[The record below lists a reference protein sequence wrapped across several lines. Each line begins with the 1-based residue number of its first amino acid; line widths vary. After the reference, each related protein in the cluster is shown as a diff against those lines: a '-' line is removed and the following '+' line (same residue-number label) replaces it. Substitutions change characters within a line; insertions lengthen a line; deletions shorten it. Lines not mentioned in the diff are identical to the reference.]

1 MMKKNAFAI
10 TTLAVTFL
18 VLMSIPFASAV
29 EDDVDVQVV
38 DLKVGDS
45 FSYTPYAKE
54 GAYIDAYGEGVIN
67 SVAARNGAFLSWEP
81 NGDTLS
87 GTAVSVGTYN
97 VTLMAT
103 WTENGQIVQAYQ
115 VILFVV
121 AENDGR
127 SVSINYKSGDSSM
140 DGWTQTVEIET
151 HSSTDSGGRSLTL
164 VDVLCIGMVGVC
176 ATIYVIRR
184 DPLSLIFTIAFI
196 ALTICD
202 LFGVIL

>member
-1 MMKKNAFAI
+1 MMKKNAFAM
-10 TTLAVTFL
+10 TLILGFL
-18 VLMSIPFASAV
+18 ILIVSMSFSSAV
-29 EDDVDVQVV
+29 EEDVNVQII

-45 FSYTPYAKE
+45 FTYTPFAVE
-54 GAYIDAYGEGVIN
+54 GAYIDAYGEGVIG
-67 SVAARNGAFLSWEP
+67 SVTARNGAFLSWEP
-81 NGDTLS
+81 TGDTLS

-103 WTENGQIVQAYQ
+103 WTEQGQIVQAYQ

-121 AENDGR
+121 AENDGHTM
-127 SVSINYKSGDSSM
+127 SINYKSAESSM

-151 HSSTDSGGRSLTL
+151 HPSTNDGGRSLTL

-176 ATIYVIRR
+176 ATIHVIRR
-184 DPLSLIFTIAFI
+184 DPLSLIFTVAFI

>member
-1 MMKKNAFAI
+1 MKKNTFAM
-10 TTLAVTFL
+10 TLAIGLLILIVT
-18 VLMSIPFASAV
+18 MPFSSAV
-29 EDDVDVQVV
+29 EEDVDVKVI

-45 FSYTPYAKE
+45 FTYTPYVVD

-67 SVAARNGAFLSWEP
+67 SVTARNGAFLSWEP
-81 NGDTLS
+81 TGDTLS

-103 WTENGQIVQAYQ
+103 WTENGQIIQAYQ
-115 VILFVV
+115 VMLFVV

-127 SVSINYKSGDSSM
+127 SMSINYKSGDTSM

>member
-1 MMKKNAFAI
+1 MMKKNALAM
-10 TTLAVTFL
+10 TLALGFL
-18 VLMSIPFASAV
+18 ILIISTPFSSAV
-29 EDDVDVQVV
+29 EEDVDVQVI
-38 DLKVGDS
+38 DLKVGDT
-45 FSYTPYAKE
+45 FSYRPYAVE

-67 SVAARNGAFLSWEP
+67 SIAARNGAFLSWEP

-87 GTAVSVGTYN
+87 GTAVLVGTYN

-127 SVSINYKSGDSSM
+127 SVSINYKSGDQSM

-151 HSSTDSGGRSLTL
+151 HSSTESSGRSLTL

-184 DPLSLIFTIAFI
+184 DPLSLIFTVAFI

>member
-1 MMKKNAFAI
+1 MKKNTFAM
-10 TTLAVTFL
+10 TLAIGFL
-18 VLMSIPFASAV
+18 ILIVSMPFSSAA
-29 EDDVDVQVV
+29 EEDVDVKVI

-45 FSYTPYAKE
+45 FTYTPYVVD
-54 GAYIDAYGEGVIN
+54 GAYIDAYGEGVIG
-67 SVAARNGAFLSWEP
+67 SVATRNGAFLSWEP

-103 WTENGQIVQAYQ
+103 WTENGQIIQAYQ
-115 VILFVV
+115 VMLFVV

-127 SVSINYKSGDSSM
+127 SISINYKSGDTSM

-151 HSSTDSGGRSLTL
+151 HSSTDSSGRSLTL

-196 ALTICD
+196 ALTVCD

>member
-1 MMKKNAFAI
+1 MMKKNAFAM
-10 TTLAVTFL
+10 TLALGFFILIVS
-18 VLMSIPFASAV
+18 MPFASAV
-29 EDDVDVQVV
+29 EDDVDVQVI

-45 FSYTPYAKE
+45 FSYTPYVKD
-54 GAYIDAYGEGVIN
+54 GAFIDAYGEGVIN

-87 GTAVSVGTYN
+87 GTAVAVGTYN

-121 AENDGR
+121 AENDGHTM
-127 SVSINYKSGDSSM
+127 SINYRSGDSSM

-151 HSSTDSGGRSLTL
+151 HSSTGSSGRSLTL

-176 ATIYVIRR
+176 ATIHVIRR
-184 DPLSLIFTIAFI
+184 DPLSLVFTVAFI

>member
-1 MMKKNAFAI
+1 MKKNTFAM
-10 TTLAVTFL
+10 TLAIGFL
-18 VLMSIPFASAV
+18 ILIVSMPFSSAA
-29 EDDVDVQVV
+29 EEDVDVKVI

-45 FSYTPYAKE
+45 FTYTPYVVD
-54 GAYIDAYGEGVIN
+54 GAYIDAYGEGVIG
-67 SVAARNGAFLSWEP
+67 SVATRNGAFLSWEP

-103 WTENGQIVQAYQ
+103 WTENGQIIQAYQ
-115 VILFVV
+115 VMLFVV

-127 SVSINYKSGDSSM
+127 SISINYKSGDTSM

-151 HSSTDSGGRSLTL
+151 HSSTDSSGRSLTL

>member
-1 MMKKNAFAI
+1 MKKNTFAM
-10 TTLAVTFL
+10 TLAIGLLILIVT
-18 VLMSIPFASAV
+18 MPFSSAV
-29 EDDVDVQVV
+29 EEDVDVKVI
-38 DLKVGDS
+38 DLKVGDY
-45 FSYTPYAKE
+45 FTYTPYVKE

>member
-1 MMKKNAFAI
+1 MKKNTFAM
-10 TTLAVTFL
+10 TLAIGFL
-18 VLMSIPFASAV
+18 ILIVSMPFSSAA
-29 EDDVDVQVV
+29 EEDVDVKVI

-45 FSYTPYAKE
+45 FTYTPYVVD
-54 GAYIDAYGEGVIN
+54 GAYIDAYGEGVIG
-67 SVAARNGAFLSWEP
+67 SVATRNGAFLSWEP

-103 WTENGQIVQAYQ
+103 WTENGQIIQAYQ
-115 VILFVV
+115 VMLFVV

-127 SVSINYKSGDSSM
+127 SISINYKSGDTSM

-151 HSSTDSGGRSLTL
+151 HSSTDSSGRSLTL

-176 ATIYVIRR
+176 ATIHIIRR
-184 DPLSLIFTIAFI
+184 DPLSLIFTVAFTV
-196 ALTICD
+196 LTVCD